1 MTSDKS
7 TQTPIAFGIVF
18 AIEKTGI
25 IMGMLKM
32 TKIREQT
39 GSTFSS
45 ESDRHFLQPLVLAAI
60 CIVFI
65 GFSFV
70 MGMMNLETLDKTLV
84 RFMKNK
90 GMTII
95 KNVRQTTE
103 RFYRHLRQARE
114 AFTYYDTSQAFP
126 FQESFLMSLM
136 TLTRTTDS
144 KAEAGRLNH
153 EQLITL
159 SDQEGLDF
167 IAFLDEHG
175 EIIMQNRA
183 IPQEIL
189 YLAEPVIRGQD
200 ELRINIFDQLVN
212 KEQPGFIAVRRK
224 SGKGTVILVLDEQG
238 FQYQCLKFAV
248 QRAIR
253 ITEHEPGTIYIA
265 LTDQAGRLL
274 GQTGEM
280 PENSMEHF
288 KVKPDTTTRKFE
300 KKDMHLLEIAAPFH
314 IDDEIVG
321 MIRLGLLANAS
332 GRILK
337 KNRQSIFI
345 YMGFVALIA
354 FLSILFLY
362 RNQGRYINK
371 IRNME
376 RRVQQT
382 ERLSAMG
389 RLAAG
394 VAHEIRNPLNAV
406 SIAIQRLQRETPHK
420 LTGVIRDEIRRLNQI
435 VEEFL
440 SISRTGNLALRE
452 HDIRFLLEQLLI
464 LMGEEAESRGIRIQT
479 QWQDRP
485 FIVSADQDKIKQ
497 AFINIIKNAVE
508 SIPGHGT
515 VSIAI
520 KQKDRKRISITVADT
535 GNGISHDEINR
546 IFDIDYTTKER
557 GVGLGLPLTHEIIKG
572 HGGEIF
578 VTSKVGTGTVFEI
591 IVPTA

>member
-1 MTSDKS
+1 MDWKENRWKEWFLK
-7 TQTPIAFGIVF
+7 PAGLYGIP
-18 AIEKTGI
+18 
-25 IMGMLKM
+25 KM
-32 TKIREQT
+32 TKNRD
-39 GSTFSS
+39 STISS
-45 ESDRHFLQPLVLAAI
+45 EQDSHFLQPLVLAAI
-60 CIVFI
+60 CLVFI

-95 KNVRQTTE
+95 KNVRQVTE
-103 RFYRHLRQARE
+103 RYYRRLRQAQQ
-114 AFTYYDTSQAFP
+114 AFTYSDTSRAFP
-126 FQESFLMSLM
+126 LQESFLMSLM
-136 TLTRTTDS
+136 SLAQAIDI
-144 KAEAGRLNH
+144 KAGTGRLNH
-153 EQLITL
+153 EKLRTL

-175 EIIMQNRA
+175 EISMQNRV
-183 IPQEIL
+183 IPPEVL
-189 YLAEPVIRGQD
+189 HLAEPVIRGQD
-200 ELRINIFDQLVN
+200 EFRINIFDQLVN
-212 KEQPGFIAVRRK
+212 REQPGFIAVRRK
-224 SGKGTVILVLDEQG
+224 IGKGTVILVLDEQG
-238 FQYQCLKFAV
+238 FQYRSLKFAV
-248 QRAIR
+248 QRAIG
-253 ITEHEPGTIYIA
+253 IMEHEFETAYMI
-265 LTDQAGRLL
+265 LTDQAGRVL
-274 GQTGEM
+274 GQTGEP
-280 PENSMEHF
+280 PENSMKHF
-288 KVKPDTTTRKFE
+288 KVKSGATTRKLE
-300 KKDMHLLEIAAPFH
+300 KKDMHLLEIAAPLH
-314 IDDEIVG
+314 IDNEIVG
-321 MIRLGLLANAS
+321 MIRLGLSDDAS
-332 GRILK
+332 SRILK

-345 YMGFVALIA
+345 YMGFVAVIA

-362 RNQGRYINK
+362 RNQGRYIDK

-406 SIAIQRLQRETPHK
+406 SIAIQRIQKDAPHK

-440 SISRTGNLALRE
+440 SISKTGNLVLRQ
-452 HDIRFLLEQLLI
+452 HDIRPLLEQIVL
-464 LMGEEAESRGIRIQT
+464 LMGEEAESRGIRVQT
-479 QWQDRP
+479 EWQDRP
-485 FIVSADQDKIKQ
+485 FIISADQDKMKQ

-520 KQKDRKRISITVADT
+520 KQQDRKRISITVTDT
-535 GNGISHDEINR
+535 GNGIGHDEINR
-546 IFDIDYTTKER
+546 IFDLDYTTKER

-578 VTSKVGTGTVFEI
+578 VRSRPGGGTVFEI
-591 IVPTA
+591 ILPSIPNK